1 MFSILFLFKL
11 SSNCCLVQHLL
22 DLPLT
27 TCCLVQDLSD
37 LQCVY
42 IAWIQLRIVHVYY
55 HIMLHLGGYFTSNES
70 TKILRQTILELCI
83 ELKCESVSLVD
94 AMSPPDFILHSP
106 IGRADGQV
114 SIICNLGI

>member
-1 MFSILFLFKL
+1 MYILCGYNSVL
-11 SSNCCLVQHLL
+11 C
-22 DLPLT
+22 
-27 TCCLVQDLSD
+27 
-37 LQCVY
+37 
-42 IAWIQLRIVHVYY
+42 IIYY

-70 TKILRQTILELCI
+70 TKILRQTILELCT

-106 IGRADGQV
+106 IGRSDGQV